1 MRILMILL
9 CLVLLASCA
18 TMDTATAT
26 GEAAATADFAE
37 WLQEALDN
45 LSRFADRVV
54 REATE
59 YFDEVRKELER
70 LLPTL
75 QEAADDASER
85 LAQFGESAQREAE
98 RLAQSARDLLGG

>member
-1 MRILMILL
+1 MRILTILL
-9 CLVLLASCA
+9 CLVMLAGCA
-18 TMDTATAT
+18 ALMDRPDAAPTATPDAT
-26 GEAAATADFAE
+26 GETADNADFAD

-45 LSRFADRVV
+45 LSRFADRVL

-75 QEAADDASER
+75 QDAADDAGER
-85 LAQFGESAQREAE
+85 LAQIFASITD
-98 RLAQSARDLLGG
+98 SS